1 MSNNGAMRV
10 AIIGVGGIGSAL
22 ATLFAHHGH
31 EVILASRDPETARH
45 LARDIG
51 ATAVESYRTAA
62 EACSL
67 LCFCIAWEHAEA
79 AVERLGDL
87 SGTVVLDVTN
97 PEAPDGGNLTLGH
110 TASGAEVLASRAP
123 GAKVVKAFNYVYAEL
138 LRDFGALAQLSPSIF
153 LCGDHEDANALV
165 AGLIRHC
172 GLEPV
177 DCGPL
182 RNACHLE
189 SLAMLM
195 VQLVR
200 ERQWPP
206 AGIAMKLAHAP
217 FGA

>member
-31 EVILASRDPETARH
+31 EVFVAARNPEAARQ

-51 ATAVESYRTAA
+51 AKAVESYRAAA
-62 EACSL
+62 EACNL
-67 LCFCIAWEHAEA
+67 LCFCIAWEYAEA

-87 SGTVVLDVTN
+87 SGKVVLDVTN
-97 PEAPDGGNLTLGH
+97 PEAPDGRSLALGH
-110 TASGAEVLASRAP
+110 SASGAEVLASRAP

-138 LRDFGALAQLSPSIF
+138 LRDFDALAQLSPSIF

-165 AGLIRHC
+165 ASLIRRC
-172 GLEPV
+172 GLDPI

-182 RNACHLE
+182 RNARYLE
-189 SLAMLM
+189 PLAMLM

-217 FGA
+217 SGA